1 MIEGA
6 GSVSLTNGSGI
17 GRPKPKTYGSTV
29 SRSATLSF
37 IKKKTLGSGSG
48 SFYDRAKIIRKIL
61 IPTVLRLLCDFLSLK
76 NDVNVASKS
85 KKKLENKKFFSCHL
99 EGH

>member
-1 MIEGA
+1 MDPDPG
-6 GSVSLTNGSGI
+6 G
-17 GRPKPKTYGSTV
+17 PKTYGSSG

-37 IKKKTLGSGSG
+37 IKKKTLVSGSG
-48 SFYDRAKIIRKIL
+48 SFYDRAKVLRNIL

-85 KKKLENKKFFSCHL
+85 KKQKNFVSFHL
-99 EGH
+99 ESH